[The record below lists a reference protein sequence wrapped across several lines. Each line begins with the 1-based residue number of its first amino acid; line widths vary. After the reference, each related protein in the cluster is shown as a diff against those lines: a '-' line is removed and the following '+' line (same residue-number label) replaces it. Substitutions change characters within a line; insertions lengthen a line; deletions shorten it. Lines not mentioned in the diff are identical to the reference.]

1 MQRLIDKLNREQEAR
16 DKLLKEVLE
25 TRQTQMAEKG
35 RHRLHTLRPPLVT
48 CPHAQTSSPILLFP
62 TAYTLQLEQEAAAKE
77 RERIAKDV
85 DAYQEEE
92 AKRQGAE
99 KEKQLQ
105 HGNALLTQA
114 ELNKR
119 LREEE
124 EERRE
129 SQARRIRELHEDY
142 EQQLENELNRLAVT
156 GAL

>member
-25 TRQTQMAEKG
+25 TRQTQMAERG
-35 RHRLHTLRPPLVT
+35 RHWARSTHAFPPLLT
-48 CPHAQTSSPILLFP
+48 RFP
-62 TAYTLQLEQEAAAKE
+62 RSTFLASFSTAYALQLEQEAAAKE
-77 RERIAKDV
+77 RERIARDV

-129 SQARRIRELHEDY
+129 SEARRIRELHEDY